1 MPLCDARRRS
11 DKPGDVRL
19 WLSACARMRQNDGAI
34 RPPRTTASDHR
45 IMRIVMSCLIR
56 FALAAVLAMLASAAP
71 AQPYPTRPIRLLVS
85 FPPGGASDLVA
96 RTLGQPLGA
105 RLGQPV
111 VVENRPGSNGNLA
124 GDLAAHATPDGYTLL
139 LGPSSLFAINPHLSA
154 KMAIDPL
161 KDLLP
166 VASLVSNELILAAN
180 PALPSV
186 ADFGAFIALAR
197 GARPPLFYAS
207 IGNGSEHHLA
217 MELLKQQAGIDL
229 VHVPY
234 RGGGPAAIGVMAGDV
249 AAMFGGGSVAP
260 LIQGGQAQGV
270 SGQRSAPLAAAARLA
285 AHRRRLSR
293 LRNHDLAGS
302 VRAGRHAAGDR
313 GAAARGGECD
323 PRAAGHRGQARRRRI
338 RRSLR
343 HHACGFRRAHPERS
357 RALRQADQG
366 HRPRGGLAARCVCVA
381 SDSARAALASPPPLA
396 GEG

>member
-1 MPLCDARRRS
+1 
-11 DKPGDVRL
+11 
-19 WLSACARMRQNDGAI
+19 MRQNAGAA
-34 RPPRTTASDHR
+34 PAAPEHR
-45 IMRIVMSCLIR
+45 VMRVILLCLIR

-71 AQPYPTRPIRLLVS
+71 AQTYPARPIRLLVS

-124 GDLAAHATPDGYTLL
+124 GELAADAIPDGYTLL
-139 LGPSSLFAINPHLSA
+139 LGPSSLFAINPHLYA

-186 ADFGAFIALAR
+186 TDFRGFIALAR
-197 GARPPLFYAS
+197 DARPPLFYAS

-260 LIQGGQAQGV
+260 LVQAGKLKGLAV
-270 SGQRSAPLAAAARLA
+270 SGQRRSQLLPELPAIAEVYPGYDVTIWQGLFAPVGTPPVMWR
-285 AHRRRLSR
+285 
-293 LRNHDLAGS
+293 D
-302 VRAGRHAAGDR
+302 
-313 GAAARGGECD
+313 C
-323 PRAAGHRGQARRRRI
+323 ARRRMRF
-338 RRSLR
+338 L
-343 HHACGFRRAHPERS
+343 RS
-357 RALRQADQG
+357 RTSWR
-366 HRPRGGLAARCVCVA
+366 
-381 SDSARAALASPPPLA
+381 SSPPPAPAIPTSPRLRSSRRA
-396 GEG
+396 SAAITGATAS

>member
-1 MPLCDARRRS
+1 
-11 DKPGDVRL
+11 
-19 WLSACARMRQNDGAI
+19 MRVI
-34 RPPRTTASDHR
+34 LP
-45 IMRIVMSCLIR
+45 CLIR

-71 AQPYPTRPIRLLVS
+71 AQPYPARPIRLLVS

-124 GDLAAHATPDGYTLL
+124 GELAAHATPDGYTLL
-139 LGPSSLFAINPHLSA
+139 LGPSSLFAINPHLYA

-186 ADFGAFIALAR
+186 TDFRGFIALAR
-197 GARPPLFYAS
+197 DARPPLFYAS

-249 AAMFGGGSVAP
+249 AAIWQGLFAPVGTPPAIVAR
-260 LIQGGQAQGV
+260 LREEANAVLAQPDIV
-270 SGQRSAPLAAAARLA
+270 EKLAAAGSGDPYVTTLA
-285 AHRRRLSR
+285 
-293 LRNHDLAGS
+293 
-302 VRAGRHAAGDR
+302 
-313 GAAARGGECD
+313 E
-323 PRAAGHRGQARRRRI
+323 
-338 RRSLR
+338 
-343 HHACGFRRAHPERS
+343 
-357 RALRQADQG
+357 
-366 HRPRGGLAARCVCVA
+366 LAARIR
-381 SDSARAALASPPPLA
+381 SDHARYGKLIKDIGLAVD
-396 GEG
+396 

>member
-1 MPLCDARRRS
+1 MRWIES
-11 DKPGDVRL
+11 Y
-19 WLSACARMRQNDGAI
+19 LSRC
-34 RPPRTTASDHR
+34 
-45 IMRIVMSCLIR
+45 
-56 FALAAVLAMLASAAP
+56 ALAALLATLAMLAILAGAAP
-71 AQPYPTRPIRLLVS
+71 GEPYPTRPVRLLVS

-96 RTLGQPLGA
+96 RTLGQPLGP

-124 GDLAAHATPDGYTLL
+124 GELAAHATPDGYTLL
-139 LGPSSLFAINPHLSA
+139 LGPSSLFAINPHLYA

-186 ADFGAFIALAR
+186 TDFRGFIALAR
-197 GARPPLFYAS
+197 DARPPLFYAS

-260 LIQGGQAQGV
+260 LIQSGKLRGLAV
-270 SGQRSAPLAAAARLA
+270 TGQRRSHLLPELPPIAEFYPGYEMTIWQGLFAPVGPAGEVVQRLREDMTAVLAQPDIAEKLAAAGSGEPYVTTVSEFLA
-285 AHRRRLSR
+285 
-293 LRNHDLAGS
+293 
-302 VRAGRHAAGDR
+302 
-313 GAAARGGECD
+313 
-323 PRAAGHRGQARRRRI
+323 RI
-338 RRSLR
+338 RSDYARYGKLIKD
-343 HHACGFRRAHPERS
+343 A
-357 RALRQADQG
+357 
-366 HRPRGGLAARCVCVA
+366 GLAV
-381 SDSARAALASPPPLA
+381 D
-396 GEG
+396 